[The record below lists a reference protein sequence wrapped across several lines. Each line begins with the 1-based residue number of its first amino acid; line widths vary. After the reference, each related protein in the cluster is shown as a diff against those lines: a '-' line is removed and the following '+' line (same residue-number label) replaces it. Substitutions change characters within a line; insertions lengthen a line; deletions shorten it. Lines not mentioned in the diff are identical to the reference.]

1 MRYILTLCMTMLI
14 TTAQAHAADIKLQRA
29 MDQFKRNHY
38 NYASELRLDLLS
50 MDSTD
55 LSSAYLILGMSYLK
69 SANLY
74 NRLHGVSISANLEY
88 LGRISDR
95 KGKNKSQ
102 MAMMFLAE
110 AYLAAKRPAQAAF
123 YFQKV
128 LKDPDMSSSAKD
140 LSRVGLG
147 LSLFL
152 QGNRSQ
158 AQKLWDGLAGS
169 NDPEVLSELASA
181 FVKAGLK
188 DKNPLQ
194 LCERALMLSGKSGER
209 ASSRVVSN
217 SISVYASEGQIEKG
231 LNLVRGADLKGST
244 FQEELG
250 RNKTLLFYNLSQLE
264 NLAVLYGRASI
275 HYLEKA
281 VRRPKPN
288 RMVFYYLAEAY
299 SISGMPLKSNKAVDS
314 FLTSWPLPKL
324 QKSAATAIRAQNSV
338 TSGKISEGKITFD
351 VLARENWQNPRIL
364 AQALNACSNVLDD
377 CSGIVSSVEKM
388 LQSRKDR
395 SYSELNYALG
405 RHYLA
410 GKKLDSALSYMEAGR
425 DKSYKNK
432 IEYNDP
438 LLLVDLADVYFKS
451 KKFSEALEILFEMSL
466 QYPAVRQIQNAMQ
479 GVYSMVQESA
489 GDVKVL

>member
-1 MRYILTLCMTMLI
+1 MRYFLTLLI
-14 TTAQAHAADIKLQRA
+14 VILIIPAQAHAVGIKLQRA
-29 MDQFKRNHY
+29 LDQLKRNHY
-38 NYASELRLDLLS
+38 NYAAELRLDLQSL
-50 MDSTD
+50 DPTD

-74 NRLHGVSISANLEY
+74 SRLHNVSISANLEY
-88 LGRISDR
+88 LGRISNM
-95 KGKNKSQ
+95 KGKNKSR

-123 YFQKV
+123 RYQRV
-128 LKDPDMSSSAKD
+128 LKDPGMSSSARD
-140 LSRVGLG
+140 LARAGLG

-152 QGNRSQ
+152 QGNRNQ
-158 AQKLWDGLAGS
+158 AEKLWSQLAGS
-169 NDPEVLSELASA
+169 DDPEVLSELASA
-181 FVKAGLK
+181 FIRADLK
-188 DKNPLQ
+188 NKNPVQ
-194 LCERALMLSGKSGER
+194 LSERALMLSGKSR
-209 ASSRVVSN
+209 KRVPIRVISN
-217 SISVYASEGQIEKG
+217 SILVYTAGGMIEKG

-250 RNKTLLFYNLSQLE
+250 RNKTLLFYDLSLLK
-264 NLAVLYGRASI
+264 NLAALYTKASI
-275 HYLEKA
+275 YYLEKA
-281 VRRPKPN
+281 LERPKPN

-299 SISGMPLKSNKAVDS
+299 SLDGITSKSNKAVDA

-324 QKSAATAIRAQNSV
+324 QKSAAIAIRAQNSV
-338 TSGKISEGKITFD
+338 ASGKKSEGRITFD
-351 VLARENWQNPRIL
+351 ILARENWQDPKII
-364 AQALNACSNVLDD
+364 AQALNACSNVLED
-377 CSGIVSSVEKM
+377 CSEIVSSAEK
-388 LQSRKDR
+388 LIQSREDR
-395 SYSELNYALG
+395 SYSTLNYALG
-405 RHYLA
+405 RHYLTR
-410 GKKLDSALSYMEAGR
+410 KNLDSAVSYMEAGR

-451 KKFSEALEILFEMSL
+451 KKFSEALEIFFEMSL

>member
-1 MRYILTLCMTMLI
+1 MRFILTLCMVLFI
-14 TTAQAHAADIKLQRA
+14 TPAVAHAADIKLQRA
-29 MDQFKRNHY
+29 MDQYKRNHY
-38 NYASELRLDLLS
+38 NYAAELRLDLLS
-50 MDSTD
+50 MDPTD

-69 SANLY
+69 SSNLY

-88 LGRISDR
+88 LGRISNV
-95 KGKNKSQ
+95 KGKNRSQ

-110 AYLAAKRPAQAAF
+110 AYLAANRPAQAAF
-123 YFQKV
+123 HYQKV
-128 LKDPDMSSSAKD
+128 LKNPNTSSSARD

-152 QGNRSQ
+152 QGNSSQ
-158 AQKLWDGLAGS
+158 AQKLWSGLAES
-169 NDPEVLSELASA
+169 NDPDVLSELASA
-181 FVKAGLK
+181 FVKSGLK
-188 DKNPLQ
+188 DKNPVQ
-194 LCERALMLSGKSGER
+194 LCERALMLSSKPGKGTPI
-209 ASSRVVSN
+209 RVISN
-217 SISVYASEGQIEKG
+217 SILVYTSEGQIEKG
-231 LNLVRGADLKGST
+231 LNLIRDADMKGAT
-244 FQEELG
+244 FQEDLG
-250 RNKTLLFYNLSQLE
+250 RNKTLLFYNLSQLK
-264 NLAVLYGRASI
+264 NLAALYARASI

-299 SISGMPLKSNKAVDS
+299 SLSGMISKSNNAVDS

-324 QKSAATAIRAQNSV
+324 QKSAATAIRAQNAV
-338 TSGKISEGKITFD
+338 ASGRESEGRITFD
-351 VLARENWQNPRIL
+351 VLARENWQSPKII

-377 CSGIVSSVEKM
+377 CSEIASSAEK
-388 LQSRKDR
+388 LIQSREDR
-395 SYSELNYALG
+395 SYSALNYALG

-410 GKKLDSALSYMEAGR
+410 GKNLDSALSYMEAGR

-451 KKFSEALEILFEMSL
+451 KKFSEALEIFFEMGL